1 LRAKGEPQLTG
12 HYSDDVLLAYADG
25 EVRCLTRWRVAR
37 HLKRC
42 WRCRA
47 RSLELDQ
54 MVRALVA
61 ADPAPAPSAEWL
73 ETAWARFATW
83 EEDFERR
90 RSVPQLQPAERRA
103 WTPRLAPAVASL
115 SVAVAAFVTWQ
126 QTREPVRLPERPAAP
141 APPRP
146 HTPAPPTP
154 LAHVRPAT
162 PALVA
167 PPPVP
172 PPPTAPAPIDM
183 DAWEIE
189 ALDALHGARACLGEP
204 VEVLRP
210 EPGHLLIRGR
220 VASADRRDELM
231 TALAD
236 RRFPAQVT
244 VDIRSMDELSEPVGE
259 PVAPSSAAEVE
270 RVSRRFPIEEA
281 LSSFLAA
288 TRSGM
293 SPADF
298 ANRALEASDAAL
310 AEAWALRRLHDRYP
324 AAAAARL
331 DARGRALLARM
342 QLEHLR
348 TLSHDAQ
355 GANRLLEPL
364 LRSVAGARASAAD
377 AAPQPPTVMD
387 AFELAARGQKLVSA
401 LFAGTAPL
409 DDVAAKA
416 RELLSLYPETQSQ
429 ARRLAGSI
437 EAMESQRVQALD
449 PHDRSR

>member
-1 LRAKGEPQLTG
+1 
-12 HYSDDVLLAYADG
+12 VLLACADG
-25 EVRCLTRWRVAR
+25 ELGCLTRWRVAR

-61 ADPAPAPSAEWL
+61 ADAAPAPSAEWL
-73 ETAWARFATW
+73 ETAWTRFTTW
-83 EEDFERR
+83 EENFERR

-103 WTPRLAPAVASL
+103 WTPRLAPVVASL

-126 QTREPVRLPERPAAP
+126 QTREPVRPPERPAAP
-141 APPRP
+141 APLKP
-146 HTPAPPTP
+146 HAPAPPTP
-154 LAHVRPAT
+154 AAHFRPIT
-162 PALVA
+162 PAVVP

-172 PPPTAPAPIDM
+172 PPPTAPAPLDV
-183 DAWEIE
+183 DSWEIE

-210 EPGHLLIRGR
+210 EPGRLLIRGR
-220 VASADRRDELM
+220 VASADRRDEVL

-244 VDIRSMDELSEPVGE
+244 VDIRSIEELSEPVGD
-259 PVAPSSAAEVE
+259 PVGPSSAAEVE
-270 RVSRRFPIEEA
+270 RVSKRFPIEEA

-288 TRSGM
+288 TGSGM
-293 SPADF
+293 GPADF

-310 AEAWALRRLHDRYP
+310 AEAWALRRLQERYP
-324 AAAAARL
+324 AATVARL
-331 DARGRALLARM
+331 DARSRALLARM

-355 GANRLLEPL
+355 GAQRLLEPL
-364 LRSVAGARASAAD
+364 LRSVAGAQASAA
-377 AAPQPPTVMD
+377 AAPPQSSTVMG

-416 RELLSLYPETQSQ
+416 RELLSLYPATQSQ

-437 EAMESQRVQALD
+437 EGMESQRVQALD